1 MKIGKFAKQFNMN
14 VSTVRYYIQN
24 GLITPVKIGTQYEF
38 DEECI
43 ADMRKIIEYKRYNF
57 TLEEIQLLFFLAKAS
72 RFKDEVINEVYKD
85 ILQKKRKG
93 LIEERIRLTQSIED
107 IEKEIAAF
115 STIDHEE
122 STGVSGV
129 PFLMIPF
136 LYCANCNVPLKLDS
150 ASLSNG
156 SIKSGNLSCD
166 CGYTATISDG
176 IIFCREFA
184 EETPFKAFENIESIM
199 AMKDQFSPAYRML
212 ISKAYMWMYN
222 QIAGQFKESKYVM
235 AGPFTFNFLLEY
247 IEKLGKNHTYIIF
260 DPSIKRIERF
270 KRYLSSR
277 DYNMVYI
284 VGKAPHLPIKR
295 AMVDIYIDD
304 YSTSNCQFTYSTFS
318 TNNIAP
324 LIKNAGEVVG
334 IFTSYT
340 KGAKSLHNFRKNH
353 PNFMP
358 EKMTLSAL
366 KYHWTA
372 EGITIFN
379 EKTMGSTAPNEVH
392 FPQNVLGESI
402 KVHGYH
408 GKRESIQR
416 L

>member
-1 MKIGKFAKQFNMN
+1 MKIGKFAKKFNTN
-14 VSTVRYYIQN
+14 ISTVRYYIQN
-24 GLITPVKIGTQYEF
+24 GLITPVKMGTQYEF
-38 DEECI
+38 DDECI
-43 ADMRKIIEYKRYNF
+43 ADMGKIIEYKRYNF

-93 LIEERIRLTQSIED
+93 LIDEQTRLTHSIED

-122 STGVSGV
+122 AAVSGV
-129 PFLMIPF
+129 PFLMMPF
-136 LYCANCNVPLKLDS
+136 LYCPSCNVPLKLDA

-156 SIKSGNLSCD
+156 SIQKGDLSCD
-166 CGYTATISDG
+166 CGYVATISDG

-212 ISKAYMWMYN
+212 ISKAYIWMYN
-222 QIAGQFKESKYVM
+222 QMSGGLKESKYIM

-247 IEKLGKNHTYIIF
+247 IEKLGKHHTYIIF

-270 KRYLSSR
+270 KRYLSSE
-277 DYNMVYI
+277 DYNTVYI
-284 VGKAPHLPIKR
+284 VGKAPHLPIKK

-304 YSTSNCQFTYSTFS
+304 YSTTNCQFTYSTFS
-318 TNNIAP
+318 TNSLAP
-324 LIKNAGEVVG
+324 LMKHAGEVVG

-340 KGAKSLHNFRKNH
+340 KGAKSLYNFKKNH
-353 PNFMP
+353 PDFMP
-358 EKMTLSAL
+358 EKMTLSGL
-366 KYHWTA
+366 KYHWAA
-372 EGITIFN
+372 EGINIAG
-379 EKTMGSTAPNEVH
+379 EKIMGSTTPNEVH
-392 FPQNVLGESI
+392 FPQNVQGESI